1 MHSMCVII
9 AGTYWQYRQVTM
21 GGVVRFTACDILR
34 EGKRLTH
41 THAQR
46 PLAHARIRLPHGPQ
60 SSSKQS
66 LPYELRCPELMTYSG
81 PAAPAG
87 DDRDMFGGPWSA
99 GIVFLYDACDYL
111 PPMSVVGPVYCIQP
125 CQL

>member
-1 MHSMCVII
+1 
-9 AGTYWQYRQVTM
+9 M

-34 EGKRLTH
+34 ERKRLTH

-87 DDRDMFGGPWSA
+87 DDRDMFGGLL
-99 GIVFLYDACDYL
+99 LYRLSIRRLRLPTTHVRSWACLLYTAL
-111 PPMSVVGPVYCIQP
+111 STLAARTLRVGD
-125 CQL
+125 